1 MFKNKN
7 YIDEMR
13 KRRLSPTVIIRVLGE
28 KSKNSKYDKN
38 EENRRRKEFKHNILI
53 ISLIYNEN
61 SPSLQIKMQNG
72 HQL

>member
-1 MFKNKN
+1 
-7 YIDEMR
+7 MR